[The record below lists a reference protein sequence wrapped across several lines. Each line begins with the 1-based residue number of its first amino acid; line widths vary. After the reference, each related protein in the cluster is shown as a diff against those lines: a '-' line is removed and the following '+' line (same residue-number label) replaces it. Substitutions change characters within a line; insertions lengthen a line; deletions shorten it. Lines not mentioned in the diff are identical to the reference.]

1 MPAIELGADDLAD
14 RSNGGGKGTG
24 TMSIAV
30 DGAALSDD
38 DSVSGAL
45 VSVVGTTENEPC
57 SNRGL
62 CDRTTGRCMCFP
74 GYSSSD
80 GLGNSGDLDDCGYV
94 MFDRT
99 VAGS

>member
-1 MPAIELGADDLAD
+1 MPAIELGADNLAD

-74 GYSSSD
+74 RYSSSD
-80 GLGNSGDLDDCGYV
+80 GLGNSGDLDDCGYI